1 MVGLDVE
8 VTELTVPVP
17 VVCRVKTTV
26 LEVLLD
32 LLEVAEVFVF
42 ILLGV
47 VDGL

>member
-8 VTELTVPVP
+8 IMELTVPIL
-17 VVCRVKTTV
+17 VVYRVETAV

-42 ILLGV
+42 IFLGV